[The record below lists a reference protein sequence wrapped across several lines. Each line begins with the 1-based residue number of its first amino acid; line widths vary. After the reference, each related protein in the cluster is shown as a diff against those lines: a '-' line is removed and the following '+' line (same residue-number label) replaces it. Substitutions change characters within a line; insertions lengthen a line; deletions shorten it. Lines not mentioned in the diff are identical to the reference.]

1 MPTQSTS
8 AQSLVPP
15 NQQSP
20 GSVRALANAFIYNT
34 SQSQDSDLWAANG
47 SALQN
52 VQQQLDQI
60 WSALQ
65 GALPVPDPLQVVSPS
80 GVLIATIG
88 DIVDPTNNTAYQ
100 GIWGNN
106 LYIGGAGPASAQLFA
121 NGQIVAIGQNGQVY
135 VIDPYGDIGAWLGT
149 QSESPQ
155 AVTGAVNSA
164 GLIELTVTAHGYVN
178 GDEVHAALVGGVPNA
193 NGQWIITVLDANHF
207 TLSGSTFAGAYTS
220 GGTVSRFFAGAL
232 FSTIAVGGSQQITG
246 VANNGS
252 GAVRVTVPAHGYS
265 TGYAVVLTGVVGVPD
280 IDGVS
285 WPITVIDA
293 NNYDLVGSPFSGAYV
308 SGGLS
313 LNWPTA
319 KLIGRA
325 DGSLDITD
333 ARISLTGAG
342 GSILLLDAGQMEFS
356 DNFDLATSTFTTG
369 LISITNPVGHQVIN
383 VLGSVAGNNDAFAEF
398 LNNGGS
404 VSVVIDT
411 SSATPLVVTG
421 NLNVTGNYE
430 RAGTPGISAVIPLA
444 KLTGGGSNGSITFLG
459 GIATAYSAPT

>member
-155 AVTGAVNSA
+155 AVTG
-164 GLIELTVTAHGYVN
+164 
-178 GDEVHAALVGGVPNA
+178 VPNA

-293 NNYDLVGSPFSGAYV
+293 NNYDLVGSTFSGAYV

-444 KLTGGGSNGSITFLG
+444 KLTGGGTNGSITFLG